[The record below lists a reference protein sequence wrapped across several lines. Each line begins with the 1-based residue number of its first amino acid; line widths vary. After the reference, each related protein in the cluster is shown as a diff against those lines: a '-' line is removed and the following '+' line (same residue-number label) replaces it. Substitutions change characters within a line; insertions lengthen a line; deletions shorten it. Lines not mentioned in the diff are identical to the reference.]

1 MVYSS
6 ACEYAIR
13 AATHL
18 ALHKDEDWV
27 RLRDISREEDIPAPF
42 LSSILQRL
50 VMSGL
55 LRSARGPTGG
65 YSLARPPEGISLHD
79 IKAAIDGTAE
89 LDECG
94 VGLGKCSDDM
104 PCPLHE
110 TWKPIRAQIK
120 EYLRRT
126 TLQDMAVAL
135 TAKREMLARS
145 GQRPV
150 VRRR

>member
-1 MVYSS
+1 MIYSS
-6 ACEYAIR
+6 ACEYAVR

-18 ALHKDEDWV
+18 ALREDEDWV
-27 RLRDISREEDIPAPF
+27 RLRDVSEGEDIPAPF

-50 VMSGL
+50 VTAGL

-65 YSLARPPEGISLHD
+65 YSLSRPAQEITLHD
-79 IKAAIDGTAE
+79 IKAAIDGVAE

-94 VGLGKCSDDM
+94 VGLGKCSDDQ

-120 EYLRRT
+120 DYLRRT
-126 TLQDMAVAL
+126 TLRDMARAL
-135 TAKREMLARS
+135 TAKRATLARS
-145 GQRPV
+145 GKGAA
-150 VRRR
+150 VRDS